1 MTEPK
6 RMIPPA
12 AKQAW
17 EELQDQVASHNAQE
31 NSVLRDDHREV
42 ERRVTRLEARLT
54 AVGVGMVSKLE
65 GLAASYGVMAKA
77 MDKLVTKDEFEPT
90 RGLVQVIVAAIVI
103 VAIAIIAR
111 GLFMS

>member
-1 MTEPK
+1 MSESQ
-6 RMIPPA
+6 RMIPQA

-17 EELQDQVASHNAQE
+17 EELREQVASHE
-31 NSVLRDDHREV
+31 NSALRDDHRDV

-54 AVGVGMVSKLE
+54 AVEVGMVSKLE